1 MKQDFQFSVD
11 RISVNT
17 DLMKMCATQSK
28 NGVMINFNLNIGNQ
42 LTGVFVKKIIYVIIV
57 HVIVSMIKDVKLLKL
72 MDNSILKIVHAKIIF
87 LISQYQHVKTRYKKQ
102 QRPQQLLVKRE
113 RIKKNYLIHT
123 ISLLITCLLLLVV
136 ISFSCYHS

>member
-42 LTGVFVKKIIYVIIV
+42 LIGVFVKKDYICNPSTCDCEY
-57 HVIVSMIKDVKLLKL
+57 DQGC
-72 MDNSILKIVHAKIIF
+72 KIAKIDG
-87 LISQYQHVKTRYKKQ
+87 
-102 QRPQQLLVKRE
+102 
-113 RIKKNYLIHT
+113 
-123 ISLLITCLLLLVV
+123 
-136 ISFSCYHS
+136 